1 METKLITKTIKE
13 LADEYDGN
21 VEQLHRTIGQCNK
34 SIIDLE
40 VEIESL
46 KYRIELEKWAKEKA
60 ETNAEAT
67 VLIMLALSILSFIL
81 IAKNILIG

>member
-21 VEQLHRTIGQCNK
+21 VEQLHRTISRCNK
-34 SIIDLE
+34 SIIDLK

-46 KYRIELEKWAKEKA
+46 KYGIELERLARARA

-67 VLIMLALSILSFIL
+67 ALIMLALAALSFIL

>member
-1 METKLITKTIKE
+1 METKLITRTIKE

-21 VEQLHRTIGQCNK
+21 VEQLHRTIGRCNK
-34 SIIDLE
+34 SIIDLK

-60 ETNAEAT
+60 QTNAEAT
-67 VLIMLALSILSFIL
+67 VLIMFALAALSFVL